1 MAGYSAVLPIRKDPN
16 DGFGLLQTIKEVA
29 SQNLKMVLYTEPGE
43 RITDSNFGVGIKTYL
58 FEQNSGFIRD
68 EIKQRINSQVRT
80 YLPYITIERI
90 VFSNSMNEQQED
102 IESNLLQI
110 NILFSVSGLN
120 KTQLLEI
127 T

>member
-1 MAGYSAVLPIRKDPN
+1 MAYSAALPLLKDPN
-16 DGFGLLQTIKEVA
+16 DGFVMLKKLEDLAK
-29 SQNLKMVLYTEPGE
+29 QNLKMVLYTEPGE
-43 RITDSNFGVGIKTYL
+43 RVADSNFGVGIKTYL
-58 FEQNSGFIRD
+58 FEQNSGFVMD

-80 YLPYITIERI
+80 YLPYITIEKI
-90 VFSNSMNEQQED
+90 VFSNSTNEQQTD

-120 KTQLLEI
+120 KTQLLQI